1 MIITSLK
8 RLLKILS
15 LGFFDPKNFFLTFKI
30 AFYYLYIQIFI
41 KKMISLKYRDEKI
54 HFLNICKKLSFQQR
68 DFFINNII
76 SWLYVFDKYNLYYKK
91 MNVLEIGSY
100 EGRSSFFLLKYLKKI
115 ELTCVDTFKPF
126 HELNE
131 YNKKKFDKIYRNF
144 KKNTSKYSKKLFIV
158 KNTSFNFFKINKKKF
173 DLIYVD
179 GSHKYKDVLNDAR
192 RAFNCLNVNG
202 IIIFDDFLWQ
212 INSQK
217 KMPINALIKFLK
229 ENVGKLKILYVDY
242 QLVIKKI
249 KS

>member
-1 MIITSLK
+1 MIIISLK

-68 DFFINNII
+68 DFFINNIN
-76 SWLYVFDKYNLYYKK
+76 SWLYIFEKYNLYYKK

-158 KNTSFNFFKINKKKF
+158 KNKSFNFFKSNKKKF

-179 GSHKYKDVLNDAR
+179 GSHEYKYVLHDANN
-192 RAFNCLNVNG
+192 AFLALKQNG
-202 IIIFDDFLWQ
+202 IIIFDDFMWENDEQNKLPYDA
-212 INSQK
+212 I
-217 KMPINALIKFLK
+217 IEFLK
-229 ENVGKLKILYVDY
+229 KNNHNLKILYVDY
-242 QLVIKKI
+242 QIIIKKI
-249 KS
+249 KN